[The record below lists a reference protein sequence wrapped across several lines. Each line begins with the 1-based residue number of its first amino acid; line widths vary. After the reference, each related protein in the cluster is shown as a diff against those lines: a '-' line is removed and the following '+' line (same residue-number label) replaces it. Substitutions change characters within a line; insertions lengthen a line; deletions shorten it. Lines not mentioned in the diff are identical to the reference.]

1 MKEVN
6 GTYGSNH
13 TPCTVFY
20 YDGWYCAEG
29 SVNVN
34 RTADD
39 VEEGVNIEEL
49 SDYDTFTWSS
59 PIESLDELVE
69 AVEG

>member
-49 SDYDTFTWSS
+49 SDYDTFTW
-59 PIESLDELVE
+59 
-69 AVEG
+69 